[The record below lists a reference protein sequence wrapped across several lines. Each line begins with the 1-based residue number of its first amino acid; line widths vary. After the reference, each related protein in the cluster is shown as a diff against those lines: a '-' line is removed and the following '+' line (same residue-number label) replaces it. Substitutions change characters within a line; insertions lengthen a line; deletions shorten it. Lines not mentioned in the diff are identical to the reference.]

1 MLTESKMNESAQ
13 MTNATEKEA
22 TDSIMTTLT
31 PIKETELPQPSTT
44 TSATKVSST
53 ISTSKTTSESPN
65 IAETTFIPETTD
77 IPETTN
83 IEETSVPEETTT
95 EVSNEEK
102 TERNDNDDGDEDED
116 EDEEEDEESVTTTT
130 MEAPPNRIRAAR
142 GRLERGLKTRKDK
155 KQTSSLTIK
164 SSGQSRKSRSYYV
177 LLDDENIEYENGFN
191 LEILSHA
198 SPLGPMSTH
207 PPLSTATA
215 TAQASGKYL
224 NKNQKD
230 LFENINTDMVEHIF
244 YLNEYETVRVP
255 YKIYDTIMKYAH
267 VDSMQASVIEIDLD
281 TDYYNLIIF
290 VPDYQSGLSDLINK
304 LRLHDSNTLRH
315 IRNQMNTV
323 WVKTIV
329 PKFNLKGNTI
339 LTSDLQNVSNEKFI
353 SLIRLIYWYF
363 FLFLFYSTTNSLKL
377 SISLNHQKQI
387 SLIWPMIKHS
397 T

>member
-1 MLTESKMNESAQ
+1 MLTESKMNESAP

-22 TDSIMTTLT
+22 TDSIMTTIS
-31 PIKETELPQPSTT
+31 PMNETEVQQTSTITSTMTSSSTT
-44 TSATKVSST
+44 STTST
-53 ISTSKTTSESPN
+53 ITTSEAPD
-65 IAETTFIPETTD
+65 IDETTIVPETTD
-77 IPETTN
+77 IPDTTN
-83 IEETSVPEETTT
+83 VEETSEQQEAAATDVPNEETT
-95 EVSNEEK
+95 EQ
-102 TERNDNDDGDEDED
+102 NDNDDDD
-116 EDEEEDEESVTTTT
+116 EDEESVTTTT
-130 MEAPPNRIRAAR
+130 TEAPPSRKRAVR
-142 GRLERGLKTRKDK
+142 GRLGRGLKNRRDK

-191 LEILSHA
+191 LETSSHA
-198 SPLGPMSTH
+198 SLLGPLLTH

-267 VDSMQASVIEIDLD
+267 VDSLQASVIEIDLD

-315 IRNQMNTV
+315 IRNQMNAV

-339 LTSDLQNVSNEKFI
+339 LTSDLQNVSHGIFM
-353 SLIRLIYWYF
+353 SLIRLIYW
-363 FLFLFYSTTNSLKL
+363 FLFFITHSLKL
-377 SISLNHQKQI
+377 SISLNHQKQT
-387 SLIWPMIKHS
+387 SQTWPMIKRS
-397 T
+397 M

>member
-31 PIKETELPQPSTT
+31 PIKEIELPQPSTT

>member
-1 MLTESKMNESAQ
+1 MKFFFSFLFFFSQSYFYKKESLLSGLIFNKENITIRSEYETVLRFYGYDLDTTSMLTESNMNESAQ

-22 TDSIMTTLT
+22 TDSIMTTLS
-31 PIKETELPQPSTT
+31 PMNETEVQQTTTIMSTTTTISSTTSSTT
-44 TSATKVSST
+44 TSKVPD
-53 ISTSKTTSESPN
+53 IP
-65 IAETTFIPETTD
+65 ETTIVPETTD
-77 IPETTN
+77 ISDTTN
-83 IEETSVPEETTT
+83 VEETSEIEEVTTDVPNEETT
-95 EVSNEEK
+95 EE
-102 TERNDNDDGDEDED
+102 NDNDDDDD
-116 EDEEEDEESVTTTT
+116 EDEESVTTTT
-130 MEAPPNRIRAAR
+130 TEAPPSRKRAVR
-142 GRLERGLKTRKDK
+142 GRLGRGLKNRRDK

-191 LEILSHA
+191 LETSSHA
-198 SPLGPMSTH
+198 SLLGPLPTH
-207 PPLSTATA
+207 PPLSTA

-244 YLNEYETVRVP
+244 YLNEYDTVRVP

-267 VDSMQASVIEIDLD
+267 VDSLQASVIEIDLD

-315 IRNQMNTV
+315 IRNQMDAV

-339 LTSDLQNVSNEKFI
+339 LTSDLQNV
-353 SLIRLIYWYF
+353 RL
-363 FLFLFYSTTNSLKL
+363 
-377 SISLNHQKQI
+377 
-387 SLIWPMIKHS
+387 
-397 T
+397 

>member
-22 TDSIMTTLT
+22 TDSIMTTLS
-31 PIKETELPQPSTT
+31 PMKETEVQQTSTITSTT
-44 TSATKVSST
+44 TTTSST
-53 ISTSKTTSESPN
+53 TTTTETPD
-65 IAETTFIPETTD
+65 IEETTIVPETTD
-77 IPETTN
+77 ISDTTN
-83 IEETSVPEETTT
+83 VEETSELEEMATDVPNEETT
-95 EVSNEEK
+95 EE
-102 TERNDNDDGDEDED
+102 NDNDDDD
-116 EDEEEDEESVTTTT
+116 EDEESVTTTT
-130 MEAPPNRIRAAR
+130 TEAPPSRKRAVR
-142 GRLERGLKTRKDK
+142 GRLGRGLKNRRDK

-191 LEILSHA
+191 LETSSHA
-198 SPLGPMSTH
+198 SLLGPLPTH

-267 VDSMQASVIEIDLD
+267 VDSLQASVIEIDLD

-315 IRNQMNTV
+315 IRNQMDAV

-339 LTSDLQNVSNEKFI
+339 LTSDLQNVSYKKFM
-353 SLIRLIYWYF
+353 SLIRLIYW
-363 FLFLFYSTTNSLKL
+363 FLLLFYFL
-377 SISLNHQKQI
+377 LNTARNCRY
-387 SLIWPMIKHS
+387 L
-397 T
+397 